1 MPQRRFLIASSF
13 ARLIR
18 REQDM
23 VGRIVEGYFP
33 ARPDRDHFISIEP
46 GHCFLVLA
54 PTSETAGVEERAEI
68 PRSQADALLPV
79 CAGKVGF
86 ECTIVRLRGGKEAVL
101 QRFVVPGSLDLLSVE
116 FEDDADAN
124 GFATPAWVGPEVT
137 QDAAYDRGAMARVGM
152 PEPEAIPLADAMLD
166 ELLDTL
172 EESRLAAQLDGTLV
186 SGAPLSRSQDD
197 GRGASPEAPPQADQ
211 RPGSSDEARRT
222 NLMTGLA
229 EAMNEEGRSDNLTVG
244 LAEALNSPELPEAAP
259 GTGAPPGPDLTPD
272 LTRASPWPPIERLL
286 VPHLLGS
293 GISTRNPG
301 PRGDPVLTFVSP
313 LSSEGVT

>member
-18 REQDM
+18 RDQDM

-33 ARPDRDHFISIEP
+33 ARPERDHFISIEP

-54 PTSETAGVEERAEI
+54 PTSETAGVEERTEI

-86 ECTIVRLRGGKEAVL
+86 ECTIVRLRGDKEAVL

-116 FEDDADAN
+116 FEDDEDAN
-124 GFATPAWVGPEVT
+124 GFAAPAWVGPEVT
-137 QDAAYDRGAMARVGM
+137 QDPAYDRGAMARVGM

-172 EESRLAAQLDGTLV
+172 EESRLTAQLDGALV
-186 SGAPLSRSQDD
+186 SGAPVSRSKDD
-197 GRGASPEAPPQADQ
+197 GRGASPEGPPRTDQ
-211 RPGSSDEARRT
+211 LPGLSGEEARRT
-222 NLMTGLA
+222 SLMA
-229 EAMNEEGRSDNLTVG
+229 G
-244 LAEALNSPELPEAAP
+244 LAEALNSPELPEVAP
-259 GTGAPPGPDLTPD
+259 GPGAPLVAISRV
-272 LTRASPWPPIERLL
+272 RA
-286 VPHLLGS
+286 VGLGLKAVMQVARQ
-293 GISTRNPG
+293 G
-301 PRGDPVLTFVSP
+301 
-313 LSSEGVT
+313 

>member
-46 GHCFLVLA
+46 GYCFLVLA
-54 PTSETAGVEERAEI
+54 PTSEEAGVEERTEI
-68 PRSQADALLPV
+68 PRAQADALLPV

-86 ECTIVRLRGGKEAVL
+86 ECTIVRLQGGKEAVL

-124 GFATPAWVGPEVT
+124 GFAAPAWVGPEVT
-137 QDAAYDRGAMARVGM
+137 QDPAYDRGAMARVGM

-172 EESRLAAQLDGTLV
+172 EESRLAAQLGGTQV
-186 SGAPLSRSQDD
+186 ARTPSARVEGDQGASASPEPLPRTDQLSRSADED
-197 GRGASPEAPPQADQ
+197 AGREG
-211 RPGSSDEARRT
+211 
-222 NLMTGLA
+222 LMA
-229 EAMNEEGRSDNLTVG
+229 G
-244 LAEALNSPELPEAAP
+244 LAEALKSPELSRTAP
-259 GTGAPPGPDLTPD
+259 GTGVP
-272 LTRASPWPPIERLL
+272 L
-286 VPHLLGS
+286 VPVSRPISRVRALG
-293 GISTRNPG
+293 R
-301 PRGDPVLTFVSP
+301 R
-313 LSSEGVT
+313 

>member
-46 GHCFLVLA
+46 GYCFLVLA
-54 PTSETAGVEERAEI
+54 PTSEEAGVEERTEI
-68 PRSQADALLPV
+68 PRAQADALLPV

-86 ECTIVRLRGGKEAVL
+86 ECTIVRLQGGKEAVL

-124 GFATPAWVGPEVT
+124 GFAAPAWVGPEVT
-137 QDAAYDRGAMARVGM
+137 QDPAYDRGAMARVGM
-152 PEPEAIPLADAMLD
+152 PEPETIPLADAMLD

-186 SGAPLSRSQDD
+186 SGAPLSRAKDD
-197 GRGASPEAPPQADQ
+197 GRGATPQAPPQADQ
-211 RPGSSDEARRT
+211 LPGLSNEDARRDS
-222 NLMTGLA
+222 LMTGLA
-229 EAMNEEGRSDNLTVG
+229 QALNEETRCDNLTVG
-244 LAEALNSPELPEAAP
+244 LADALKSPELPEAAP
-259 GTGAPPGPDLTPD
+259 GGLSQTLAQGAGR
-272 LTRASPWPPIERLL
+272 RAQ
-286 VPHLLGS
+286 GA
-293 GISTRNPG
+293 G
-301 PRGDPVLTFVSP
+301 
-313 LSSEGVT
+313 

>member
-23 VGRIVEGYFP
+23 VGRIVEGFFP
-33 ARPDRDHFISIEP
+33 ARPDWDHFLSIEP

-54 PTSETAGVEERAEI
+54 PTSETAGVEERTEI
-68 PRSQADALLPV
+68 PRAQADALLPV

-124 GFATPAWVGPEVT
+124 GFAAPAWVGPEVT
-137 QDAAYDRGAMARVGM
+137 QDPAYDRGAMARVGM
-152 PEPEAIPLADAMLD
+152 PEPETIPLADAMLD

-172 EESRLAAQLDGTLV
+172 EESRLAAQLGGTSAARTPFSRV
-186 SGAPLSRSQDD
+186 EGGHGAMT
-197 GRGASPEAPPQADQ
+197 SPEAPPQTDQ
-211 RPGSSDEARRT
+211 LSGLPDEDARRDS
-222 NLMTGLA
+222 LMT
-229 EAMNEEGRSDNLTVG
+229 G
-244 LAEALNSPELPEAAP
+244 LAEALNSPEPPRAAP
-259 GTGAPPGPDLTPD
+259 GTGAP
-272 LTRASPWPPIERLL
+272 L
-286 VPHLLGS
+286 VPVS
-293 GISTRNPG
+293 R
-301 PRGDPVLTFVSP
+301 PRA
-313 LSSEGVT
+313 

>member
-18 REQDM
+18 RDQDM

-33 ARPDRDHFISIEP
+33 ARPERDHFISIEP

-86 ECTIVRLRGGKEAVL
+86 ECTIVRLQGGTEAVL

-124 GFATPAWVGPEVT
+124 GFAAPAWVGPEVT
-137 QDAAYDRGAMARVGM
+137 QDPAYDRGAMARFGM

-172 EESRLAAQLDGTLV
+172 EESRLAAQLGGSQVARKD
-186 SGAPLSRSQDD
+186 LSRSQDD

-211 RPGSSDEARRT
+211 RPGSPDEEARRT
-222 NLMTGLA
+222 SLMAGLA
-229 EAMNEEGRSDNLTVG
+229 QALNEEGRSDNLTVG
-244 LAEALNSPELPEAAP
+244 LAEALKNPELPEAAP
-259 GTGAPPGPDLTPD
+259 GTGAPLVAISRPISRV
-272 LTRASPWPPIERLL
+272 RA
-286 VPHLLGS
+286 LG
-293 GISTRNPG
+293 R
-301 PRGDPVLTFVSP
+301 R
-313 LSSEGVT
+313 